1 MTTGSPFFVVG
12 AQRSGTTLLRLMLMH
27 HPAICRCFELEYVA
41 PAIAG
46 RSDFPDGESYRR
58 FLAPRFDYR
67 TSGLTA
73 EPGLDFA
80 ETARGFLRQV
90 QAADGRPVV
99 GATVHHH
106 FDELPRVWPD
116 ARYVHLLR
124 DPRDVARS
132 CVEMGWGGNAWAGA
146 EVWLDA
152 RTAWRRLCERVPA
165 DRRMEVR
172 YEDLVARPEAEL
184 ARITD
189 FLGLPYDP
197 AMLEIDKDTTY
208 SRPDARLAKSWR
220 TQAPEKDVRQV
231 EARVGPALAEAGY
244 APSGLPPLHVGA
256 LRRLALRMD
265 ARVGRMRFA
274 QRRHGFGLWMA
285 TVLTRRLPV
294 PAWQN
299 LAQRRVDEITLRHL
313 K

>member
-1 MTTGSPFFVVG
+1 MTSDSPFFVVG

-27 HPAICRCFELEYVA
+27 HPAICSCLELEFVA

-46 RSDFPDGESYRR
+46 RPDFPDGEAYRR

-67 TSGLTA
+67 SSGLAA
-73 EPGLDFA
+73 EPGLDFV
-80 ETARGFLRQV
+80 ETARGFLRQL
-90 QAADGRPVV
+90 QAAEGKPVV

-106 FDELPRVWPD
+106 FDELPRVWPH
-116 ARYVHLLR
+116 ARYVHLVR

-146 EVWLDA
+146 QIWLDA
-152 RTAWRRLCERVPA
+152 RTAWRRLCQEVPP
-165 DRRMEVR
+165 DRRIEVR

-184 ARITD
+184 ARITA

-197 AMLEIDKDTTY
+197 AMLEIEKDTTY
-208 SRPDARLAKSWR
+208 SRPNARLAKDWR

-231 EARVGPALAEAGY
+231 EAQVGPALAEAGY
-244 APSGLPPLHVGA
+244 APSGLPPLQVGP
-256 LRRLALRMD
+256 LRRLALRTD
-265 ARVGRMRFA
+265 ARLGRMRFA
-274 QRRHGFGLWMA
+274 QRRHGFGLWLA
-285 TVLTRRLPV
+285 GVVARRLPV
-294 PAWQN
+294 PAWQ
-299 LAQRRVDEITLRHL
+299 ARTQRRVDEINLRYL